1 MPDDAP
7 ESPES
12 TPETEGTFDAVK
24 AAEELAA
31 ALGREPSSEA
41 TSAATNPT
49 NYTAILEDEVE
60 ALQRALAEKD
70 EALAEKSRAL
80 EAAEAKAVEAR
91 TEVARARARLER
103 DATAQIERKRRSIIA
118 SFLDVADDLDR
129 AAEELA
135 KGDAPEAIAKGVQVV
150 VRELQRVLEQ
160 HGVRVRPALGQPF
173 DSAYHEA
180 IGTAPATEESPDGTV
195 AAVLSQGYEIGEET
209 LRAARVVV
217 AKGS

>member
-1 MPDDAP
+1 MADDAP
-7 ESPES
+7 EDPES
-12 TPETEGTFDAVK
+12 NPETEGTFDAVK

-31 ALGREPSSEA
+31 ALGRTPGSEA
-41 TSAATNPT
+41 PEAPSTPT

-70 EALAEKSRAL
+70 RALAEKTQAL
-80 EAAEAKAVEAR
+80 EAAEAKALEAR
-91 TEVARARARLER
+91 AEVARARTRLER
-103 DATAQIERKRRSIIA
+103 DAKAEVERKRRSIIA

-129 AAEELA
+129 AAQELA

-150 VRELQRVLEQ
+150 VKELEGVLKQ
-160 HGVRVRPALGQPF
+160 HDVRLRPALGQPF
-173 DSAYHEA
+173 DSAQHEA
-180 IGTAPATEESPDGTV
+180 IGTVPATEDTPEGTV

-217 AKGS
+217 AKG